1 MMELGKFGQANFSDS
16 DEENL
21 DERGFVIVDKTCSM
35 YDKKASSR
43 IKESK
48 VSAIIEMVGGR
59 KPFGHES
66 LTGRVLPY
74 YDFDYGK
81 GKGGRPVYQTE
92 AEYEIGR
99 EEYLDAAYKA
109 IKTRYPGSKI
119 YIFDASGWSDASE
132 CWRIS
137 FHFVVRGAGFFSSPV
152 AVKMAGLPEMMA
164 PGFDAEPYKNGAQK
178 FRMPYCLSDN
188 WKDGKLTGERPLMR
202 LVYPPPEADLP
213 DNGLYETYKE
223 AAANTG
229 EHYSEWLIQNVDGEK
244 KRLDVSYQIQKPS
257 PIRADNLA
265 SGGNR
270 REAVKKML
278 IMEEDSSD
286 PSDSDSESSSE
297 DEKDEE
303 AGSVAG
309 SVAGDPQNREY
320 DEEDVRSLVKLI
332 KYEDFNHETAYWK
345 SIVLSIGGFAHDNSY
360 DLSDLA
366 QEVSQSAYNYDESAT
381 EYLYSRARG
390 DRGVGTLITMAKQD
404 NPVKFRQ
411 WAAAWK
417 EKRAAATV
425 GSKKIPDEILAHSG
439 HDDDDVATYFISVW
453 GDDINVEFAGK
464 NHYTVHN
471 WDGQFWVKGH
481 ANIIECMIG
490 KEMYNR
496 FKKWIGDYNFPTP
509 ELYSSCTKL
518 LKRFR
523 NCRTRSGYVKSIINA
538 ITRSS
543 KQIEFDANANLLA
556 FTNGVYDLESG
567 VFRDGRKED
576 FISQVVPYDWRAS
589 TEEEEAKIMNFINKV
604 MPLEEERDV
613 LLKAL
618 ATGISGQMIEN
629 VFILTGNGRNGK
641 DTLVTNLL
649 KAAIGDDLYLPNA
662 VSLLTE
668 KQRGGIS
675 QEKANMHNKRCV
687 VYSEPDSGV
696 PLITAT
702 LKEFTGCPT
711 LCGRGLYSETT
722 VINNKA
728 TTIIHAN
735 KIPHL
740 SHTDQAIARRLII
753 IPFRAQFLTD
763 EEIAKYD
770 LEEPYIHKVDPYYKS
785 RAFLMEARLPFMNVL
800 IKYFARFTADGSK
813 ITGLTKKMT
822 NHAAKYMRDSSD
834 FMCWF
839 DDNFKHTGRK
849 EDLIKIKDIY
859 AKYKASEYYT
869 NLSKRDKRKHNS
881 KYILSE
887 IETTPAIRRYYRR
900 VVKVS
905 GRQHK
910 SVIYGHIER
919 PEELSE
925 SESDGDDSSDESD
938 DEANPFSEK
947 K

>member
-1 MMELGKFGQANFSDS
+1 MLALGEFGKATFDDS

-21 DERGFVIVDKTCSM
+21 DERGMTIVKVNYLTYSLKT
-35 YDKKASSR
+35 ASAAQVEER
-43 IKESK
+43 T
-48 VSAIIEMVGGR
+48 VSDIIEEL
-59 KPFGHES
+59 KKKTPFGHEHLS
-66 LTGRVLPY
+66 GKVIPY
-74 YDFDYGK
+74 YDFDKSGAYE
-81 GKGGRPVYQTE
+81 TE
-92 AEYEIGR
+92 AEYEVER
-99 EEYLDAAYKA
+99 EECLEKAYSRIKA
-109 IKTRYPGSKI
+109 RYPAGRI
-119 YIFDASGWSDASE
+119 FTFDASGWSDVKE

-137 FHFVVRGAGFFSSPV
+137 FHFIVRGVGYFSTPS
-152 AVKMAGLPEMMA
+152 AVKRAGLPD
-164 PGFDAEPYKNGAQK
+164 GFDPNPYSSDKQK
-178 FRMPYCLSDN
+178 FRMPYHYNDS
-188 WKDGKLTGERPLMR
+188 WKDGKLTGERPLLR
-202 LVYPPPEADLP
+202 IIYPRPPSKGWA
-213 DNGLYETYKE
+213 DNGKIETYHE
-223 AAANTG
+223 VAAVCG
-229 EHYSEWLIQNVDGEK
+229 ETFEDWLIQNVRGEK
-244 KRLDVSYQIQKPS
+244 KCLDVAYQIRKPS
-257 PIRADNLA
+257 PVRADNLTA
-265 SGGNR
+265 GVTAGTS
-270 REAVKKML
+270 AVKKML
-278 IMEEDSSD
+278 IMGDE
-286 PSDSDSESSSE
+286 SDSESDGD
-297 DEKDEE
+297 DEKE
-303 AGSVAG
+303 ADNGEDGG

-320 DEEDVRSLVKLI
+320 DEDDVRDLVKII
-332 KYEDFNHETAYWK
+332 KYQDFNHETAYWK
-345 SIVLSIGGFAHDNSY
+345 SLVLSIGGFAHENNY
-360 DLSDLA
+360 DMSDLA
-366 QEVSQSAYNYDESAT
+366 QEVSKSAHNYDESAT
-381 EYLYSRARG
+381 DYLYGRARG
-390 DRGVGTLITMAKQD
+390 ERGVGTLITMAKQD

-417 EKRAAATV
+417 EKHIGQRKSAVT
-425 GSKKIPDEILAHSG
+425 PEEILANSG
-439 HDDDDVATYFISVW
+439 KDDDDVAVYFLSVW
-453 GDDINVEFAGK
+453 GDDINIEFAGK
-464 NHYTVHN
+464 NHYSVHN

-481 ANIIECMIG
+481 TNIIECMIG

-509 ELYSSCTKL
+509 EQYSECTKL

-523 NCRTRSGYVKSIINA
+523 NCRTRAGYIKSIVNA
-538 ITRSS
+538 VTRSS
-543 KQIEFDANANLLA
+543 KQIEFDANPNLLA
-556 FTNGVYDLESG
+556 FTNGVYDLEAG

-576 FISQVVPYDWRAS
+576 YLSQVVPYDWRES
-589 TEEEEAKIMNFINKV
+589 TDAEEAKMMDFINKV
-604 MPLEEERDV
+604 MPLEDERDV

-649 KAAIGDDLYLPNA
+649 KAALGDDLYLPNA

-668 KQRGGIS
+668 RQKAGIS

-763 EEIAKYD
+763 DELSKYD
-770 LEEPYIHKVDPYYKS
+770 SEELYIYKVDPYYKS
-785 RAFLMEARLPFMNVL
+785 RAFLMESRLPFMNLL
-800 IKYFARFTADGSK
+800 IKYFAKFTADGSK

-822 NHAAKYMRDSSD
+822 NHAARYMRDSSD

-849 EDLIKIKDIY
+849 EDLVKVKDIY
-859 AKYKASEYYT
+859 ALYKASEYYT
-869 NLSKRDKRKHNS
+869 NLSKREKRKHTS

-887 IETTPAIRRYYRR
+887 IETNPALRQFFRGRI
-900 VVKVS
+900 KVS
-905 GRQHK
+905 GKQYK
-910 SVIYGHIER
+910 SVIYGHVER

-925 SESDGDDSSDESD
+925 SESDEDDSSD